1 MARATLAPSERA
13 LIEAMG
19 LHGGTGRRANPPE
32 YPPGPYLFHVT
43 VAAALSSI
51 AEGGLRAGAG
61 QGLGQQY
68 RGHTDRGVF
77 FVEAE
82 GVGFWVGRTEEWANH
97 RSDDVFGDELV
108 PVVLRTLADFEV
120 VRDELGTRD
129 AGAGCW
135 IGPSVKP
142 EDLELWDGGAWV
154 TVDEH
159 DNLDLRLAFDFEEEE
174 RDEDEDGEGEGDRDD
189 FDEEPRMLAWF
200 KSPSAFEP
208 PDEALAEE

>member
-1 MARATLAPSERA
+1 MAKGPVVPSERA
-13 LIEAMG
+13 LIEAMA
-19 LHGGTGRRANPPE
+19 LHGSGRRRANPPE
-32 YPPGPYLFHVT
+32 YPPGPHLFHVT
-43 VAAALSSI
+43 VAAALPSI

-77 FVEAE
+77 FVEAG
-82 GVGFWVGRTEEWANH
+82 GVGFWVGKTEEWANH
-97 RSDDVFGDELV
+97 RSDDVFGDDLV

-120 VRDELGTRD
+120 DRDEHGTRD

-135 IGPSVKP
+135 IGPSVMP

-154 TVDEH
+154 PVDEY
-159 DNLDLRLAFDFEEEE
+159 DSLDLRLAFDFEQEEP
-174 RDEDEDGEGEGDRDD
+174 DEDEDGDGDEDRD
-189 FDEEPRMLAWF
+189 EQEPRMLAWF

-208 PDEALAEE
+208 PDEALEED